1 MRWMRLRMIAV
12 LAVAWLVGPAPL
24 IAADQPTGDSKAL
37 PFKVLAV
44 GSAPG
49 QQSAGFFFARDE
61 KTLEQI
67 WSDLHLDSR
76 IPKVNFNRRMV
87 VAWVGGG
94 VACDGYKL
102 VHVREYA
109 NEVSLEIEHS
119 HPKPHQ
125 MCMAIY
131 SPTHLVAAIAQTTK
145 PIKFT
150 LTEVPRT

>member
-12 LAVAWLVGPAPL
+12 LAVAWLIGAAPL
-24 IAADQPTGDSKAL
+24 IAADPPTGDSKAL
-37 PFKVLAV
+37 PFKVLAG

-49 QQSAGFFFARDE
+49 QQAAGFFFARDE

-67 WSDLHLDSR
+67 WSDLHLDSH
-76 IPKVNFNRRMV
+76 IPKVNFSRRMV

-109 NEVSLEIEHS
+109 NEVSFEIEHS
-119 HPKPHQ
+119 HPKPQQ
-125 MCMAIY
+125 MCIAIY
-131 SPTHLVAAIAQTTK
+131 APTHLVAAIPQTSK

-150 LTEVPRT
+150 LTEIPRT